1 MNNASVWFEQVGDRI
16 KMRDVISLYVTR
28 TDKEAGRIPCPFHNG
43 KDRNLSYS
51 PDLWQCWVCGE
62 KGNTITFVAK
72 LFGLS
77 NIDALRKID
86 EDFGLGI
93 VGKHVSLKTK
103 RKIEAART
111 QRAKESREEERYRKC
126 CEELH
131 DINEYLRKHEVTE
144 ITDELSEMI
153 HRRSYLEAEIE
164 ELWEVISGEC

>member
-1 MNNASVWFEQVGDRI
+1 M
-16 KMRDVISLYVTR
+16 
-28 TDKEAGRIPCPFHNG
+28 
-43 KDRNLSYS
+43 
-51 PDLWQCWVCGE
+51 
-62 KGNTITFVAK
+62 
-72 LFGLS
+72 
-77 NIDALRKID
+77 DALRKID

-93 VGKHVSLKTK
+93 VGKHASLKTK
-103 RKIEAART
+103 RKIEAARV
-111 QRAKESREEERYRKC
+111 QREKESIEEERYRKC

>member
-1 MNNASVWFEQVGDRI
+1 MNNASAWFEQVGDRI
-16 KMRDVISLYVTR
+16 KMRDVISLYIAR
-28 TDKEAGRIPCPFHNG
+28 TDKGVGRIPCPFHNG

-77 NIDALRKID
+77 NIDALRKI
-86 EDFGLGI
+86 
-93 VGKHVSLKTK
+93 
-103 RKIEAART
+103 EAVRT

-144 ITDELSEMI
+144 ITDELSEMV